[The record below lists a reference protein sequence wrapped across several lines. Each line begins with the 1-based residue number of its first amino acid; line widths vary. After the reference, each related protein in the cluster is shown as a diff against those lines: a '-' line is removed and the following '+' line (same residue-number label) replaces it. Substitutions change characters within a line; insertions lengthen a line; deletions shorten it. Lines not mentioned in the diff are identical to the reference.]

1 MEKEMFRQY
10 GYKFVDWLA
19 DYFEE
24 IEEYPVLSP
33 VKPGSVLNQLPGSPP
48 SEGESLETI
57 FEDFKKII
65 IPGIGSGRA

>member
-10 GYKFVDWLA
+10 GYKFVDWLT

-33 VKPGSVLNQLPGSPP
+33 VKPGSVLNQLPEKPLSEVDARGGGVCGFFCVQSP
-48 SEGESLETI
+48 
-57 FEDFKKII
+57 
-65 IPGIGSGRA
+65 